1 MADSIQWQ
9 TEPRETGMIS
19 PGSIFIVESDA
30 ELALSFADQLHGA
43 GFRVRQEQ
51 TGISVVDK
59 VRHTPPDLLLVDS
72 LLPGLDGVTL
82 CKQIR
87 EFSSVP
93 IIMVVSRVDEVEH
106 LIGRDLDVDDYLYK
120 PVTPMEVVARVR
132 AVLHRL
138 QRQHWSVRNLPLHL
152 QHDVNTAYWQGTEIP
167 LSRLEFRL
175 FELLITTPQ
184 RTVSRQQIMRHIYE
198 DRRIVSERSIDSHVK
213 NLRRKLINATGMEN
227 PIRPVYGIGYRVV
240 LEESKEE

>member
-1 MADSIQWQ
+1 M
-9 TEPRETGMIS
+9 TS
-19 PGSIFIVESDA
+19 PGNIFIVESDA
-30 ELALSFADQLHGA
+30 ELATSFADQLHGA
-43 GFRVRQEQ
+43 GFRVRQQQ
-51 TGISVVDK
+51 TGIGVVER

-82 CKQIR
+82 CKHIR

-93 IIMVVSRVDEVEH
+93 IIMIVSRVYEVEH
-106 LIGRDLDVDDYLYK
+106 LMGRDLDVDDYLYK
-120 PVTPMEVVARVR
+120 PVTPLEVVARVK
-132 AVLHRL
+132 AVLRRL
-138 QRQHWSVRNLPLHL
+138 QPKQWSVRNLPLHL
-152 QHDVNTAYWQGTEIP
+152 QHDAYAAYWQGTEIP

-184 RTVSRQQIMRHIYE
+184 RTVSRQQIMQHIYE

-240 LEESKEE
+240 LEESKDE

>member
-1 MADSIQWQ
+1 M
-9 TEPRETGMIS
+9 TS

-30 ELALSFADQLHGA
+30 ELAMSFADQLHGA
-43 GFRVRQEQ
+43 GFRVRQQQ
-51 TGISVVDK
+51 TGIGVVER
-59 VRHTPPDLLLVDS
+59 VRHTPPELLLVDS

-93 IIMVVSRVDEVEH
+93 IIMVVSRVYEVEH

-120 PVTPMEVVARVR
+120 PVTPLEVVVRVK
-132 AVLHRL
+132 AVLRRL
-138 QRQHWSVRNLPLHL
+138 QPKQWSVRNLPLHL
-152 QHDVNTAYWQGTEIP
+152 QHDAFTAYWQGTEIP

-227 PIRPVYGIGYRVV
+227 PIRPVYGIGYRI
-240 LEESKEE
+240 LLGESAEE